1 MGAKQGKVARG
12 DISDDKY
19 PATPFL
25 LHGVAS
31 SDHVHHYLPANI
43 PLFPMLN
50 QTYAEECTKTW
61 RDICKATPDKM
72 KGYDQP
78 GIVLFQDEFFHRLFQ
93 RDSAMEGVFSSPKK
107 RAEVLVLAMTFILK
121 TASDDHEKVKH
132 RCRHLGHM
140 HRSIPLVR
148 PHHFAVYVGT
158 CIEVIMHWLGKE
170 STPNVGE
177 AWSNVMGF
185 YLKHI
190 MQAYLFQTVNESD
203 FAQNTTATAGPTT
216 VIDTRNRYE
225 DAFSVPMACLEIA
238 RNLQISA
245 MSAVSELRDAYKAIK
260 FLQEALTK
268 SKEEVGMC
276 HSQLMVQEEQHLVD
290 IHTLQ
295 AELNQERAKTVQAQ
309 PPAACQ
315 HHGHGLD
322 ALQRQYTNE
331 LKKLRD
337 ELDNAIHFRQ
347 RAEEVAAECQAELN
361 AERQKYSSLGAQL
374 HTLQTSMNTI
384 QDQLDISITDNTSL
398 EARLSHVVSVS
409 NAQQDKIVTLEI
421 ALADMSSGLASSQ
434 ETCATLARDK
444 RRLEEEV
451 VAVRL
456 YQVEEVAAPSPV
468 EAILD
473 LKRES
478 KTVQTE
484 DESSSLPTHGHLGEW
499 KDTLRGL
506 ASDLKTIRGDVGAM
520 QAAALPS
527 LDQLYQYT
535 SRPKN
540 PHGAYVNALSAQ
552 VRSLREEWHAAK
564 DTWAAISAES
574 LAFVTDQLTT
584 FSIVLSARNAQTRN
598 RQQLAALRVQALRSE
613 RDDLKATVMTWQA
626 DVEAHV
632 KQVLVAQDRHLQR
645 ASRGA
650 EGTERQLMARE
661 DTTSPHFR
669 YVLIP
674 SPSDAISWVTLERR
688 LGQLKT
694 PFHRLMSSL
703 EQANYVLKLL
713 VAFLDAIPAP
723 AFDMN
728 SPEVEHI
735 LTSWTS
741 DVMARTAA
749 ARWLSAMYF
758 NHPTNE
764 SSFRFTGLTREVK
777 DAILVL
783 IVPLLLKAK
792 RQVQVRR
799 KRQPTTDAK
808 WDIAIE
814 ASPKRQPQP
823 QSAVFKAIQ
832 RRLSELQK

>member
-1 MGAKQGKVARG
+1 
-12 DISDDKY
+12 
-19 PATPFL
+19 
-25 LHGVAS
+25 
-31 SDHVHHYLPANI
+31 
-43 PLFPMLN
+43 
-50 QTYAEECTKTW
+50 
-61 RDICKATPDKM
+61 
-72 KGYDQP
+72 
-78 GIVLFQDEFFHRLFQ
+78 
-93 RDSAMEGVFSSPKK
+93 
-107 RAEVLVLAMTFILK
+107 
-121 TASDDHEKVKH
+121 
-132 RCRHLGHM
+132 
-140 HRSIPLVR
+140 
-148 PHHFAVYVGT
+148 
-158 CIEVIMHWLGKE
+158 
-170 STPNVGE
+170 
-177 AWSNVMGF
+177 
-185 YLKHI
+185 
-190 MQAYLFQTVNESD
+190 
-203 FAQNTTATAGPTT
+203 
-216 VIDTRNRYE
+216 
-225 DAFSVPMACLEIA
+225 MACLEIA

-484 DESSSLPTHGHLGEW
+484 DESSSLPTHRHLGEW

-669 YVLIP
+669 QTA
-674 SPSDAISWVTLERR
+674 PSDAISWVTLERR

-713 VAFLDAIPAP
+713 VAFSIRNTDTVMLLESTSIQGSRAVDFARFIESLLTAVDHSTLERVVATHTNGVHDILYTWQLCDPA
-723 AFDMN
+723 
-728 SPEVEHI
+728 
-735 LTSWTS
+735 
-741 DVMARTAA
+741 
-749 ARWLSAMYF
+749 
-758 NHPTNE
+758 
-764 SSFRFTGLTREVK
+764 
-777 DAILVL
+777 
-783 IVPLLLKAK
+783 
-792 RQVQVRR
+792 
-799 KRQPTTDAK
+799 
-808 WDIAIE
+808 
-814 ASPKRQPQP
+814 
-823 QSAVFKAIQ
+823 
-832 RRLSELQK
+832 